1 MELCEEKLKE
11 YLTVLG
17 YREEVQDSLIK
28 FAREINKL
36 INQITEFLDANSINN
51 QIRTKANKE
60 IKQEW
65 RKAFKSFK
73 RASNELDSQGH
84 SGMSYSLMKA
94 MIFQFCTNG
103 KEFVKYLEGK

>member
-36 INQITEFLDANSINN
+36 INRITEFLDANSINN
-51 QIRTKANKE
+51 QTRME
-60 IKQEW
+60 
-65 RKAFKSFK
+65 KSFQVEIS
-73 RASNELDSQGH
+73 SNKQ
-84 SGMSYSLMKA
+84 KA
-94 MIFQFCTNG
+94 
-103 KEFVKYLEGK
+103 EFYKM

>member
-36 INQITEFLDANSINN
+36 INRITEFLDANSINN

-65 RKAFKSFK
+65 RKAFKLK
-73 RASNELDSQGH
+73 SQVINR
-84 SGMSYSLMKA
+84 KPNF
-94 MIFQFCTNG
+94 IRCRNCC
-103 KEFVKYLEGK
+103 

>member
-28 FAREINKL
+28 FAREITKL
-36 INQITEFLDANSINN
+36 INQITEFLEANSINN

-65 RKAFKSFK
+65 RKAFKLK
-73 RASNELDSQGH
+73 SQVINR
-84 SGMSYSLMKA
+84 KPNF
-94 MIFQFCTNG
+94 IRCRNCC
-103 KEFVKYLEGK
+103 

>member
-17 YREEVQDSLIK
+17 YREEVQDRLIK

-36 INQITEFLDANSINN
+36 INRITEFLDANSINN

-65 RKAFKSFK
+65 RKAFKLK
-73 RASNELDSQGH
+73 SQVINR
-84 SGMSYSLMKA
+84 KPNF
-94 MIFQFCTNG
+94 IRCRNCC
-103 KEFVKYLEGK
+103 

>member
-36 INQITEFLDANSINN
+36 INQITEFLDENSINN

-65 RKAFKSFK
+65 RKAFKLK
-73 RASNELDSQGH
+73 SQVINR
-84 SGMSYSLMKA
+84 KPNF
-94 MIFQFCTNG
+94 IRCRNCC
-103 KEFVKYLEGK
+103 

>member
-11 YLTVLG
+11 YLIVLG

-36 INQITEFLDANSINN
+36 INQITEFLDVNSINN

-65 RKAFKSFK
+65 RKAFKLK
-73 RASNELDSQGH
+73 SQVINR
-84 SGMSYSLMKA
+84 KPNF
-94 MIFQFCTNG
+94 IRCRNCC
-103 KEFVKYLEGK
+103 

>member
-36 INQITEFLDANSINN
+36 INQITEFLDVNSINN

-65 RKAFKSFK
+65 RKAFKLK
-73 RASNELDSQGH
+73 SQVINR
-84 SGMSYSLMKA
+84 KPNF
-94 MIFQFCTNG
+94 IRCRNCC
-103 KEFVKYLEGK
+103 

>member
-60 IKQEW
+60 IKHAW
-65 RKAFKSFK
+65 RKAFKLK
-73 RASNELDSQGH
+73 SQVINR
-84 SGMSYSLMKA
+84 KPNF
-94 MIFQFCTNG
+94 IRCRNCC
-103 KEFVKYLEGK
+103 

>member
-17 YREEVQDSLIK
+17 YREEDQDSLIK

-51 QIRTKANKE
+51 QIRIKANKE

-65 RKAFKSFK
+65 RKAFKLK
-73 RASNELDSQGH
+73 SQVINR
-84 SGMSYSLMKA
+84 KPNF
-94 MIFQFCTNG
+94 IRCRNCC
-103 KEFVKYLEGK
+103 

>member
-65 RKAFKSFK
+65 RKAFKLK
-73 RASNELDSQGH
+73 SQVINR
-84 SGMSYSLMKA
+84 KPNF
-94 MIFQFCTNG
+94 IRCRNCC
-103 KEFVKYLEGK
+103 LEDNK

>member
-11 YLTVLG
+11 SLTVLG

-65 RKAFKSFK
+65 RKAFKLK
-73 RASNELDSQGH
+73 SQVINR
-84 SGMSYSLMKA
+84 KPNF
-94 MIFQFCTNG
+94 IRCRNCC
-103 KEFVKYLEGK
+103 

>member
-36 INQITEFLDANSINN
+36 IIYLKMMKIIILSYIK
-51 QIRTKANKE
+51 ISLR
-60 IKQEW
+60 IKQ
-65 RKAFKSFK
+65 KAK
-73 RASNELDSQGH
+73 
-84 SGMSYSLMKA
+84 
-94 MIFQFCTNG
+94 
-103 KEFVKYLEGK
+103 

>member
-65 RKAFKSFK
+65 RKAFKLKSQVINRK
-73 RASNELDSQGH
+73 SNF
-84 SGMSYSLMKA
+84 
-94 MIFQFCTNG
+94 IRCRNCC
-103 KEFVKYLEGK
+103 

>member
-17 YREEVQDSLIK
+17 YREEVQD
-28 FAREINKL
+28 
-36 INQITEFLDANSINN
+36 QITEFLDSNSINN

-65 RKAFKSFK
+65 RKA
-73 RASNELDSQGH
+73 
-84 SGMSYSLMKA
+84 
-94 MIFQFCTNG
+94 
-103 KEFVKYLEGK
+103 

>member
-36 INQITEFLDANSINN
+36 INQITEFLDVNSINN

-65 RKAFKSFK
+65 RKAFKLK
-73 RASNELDSQGH
+73 SQVINRKPNFIRCRN
-84 SGMSYSLMKA
+84 Y
-94 MIFQFCTNG
+94 C
-103 KEFVKYLEGK
+103 

>member
-36 INQITEFLDANSINN
+36 INQITEFLDANSTNN

-65 RKAFKSFK
+65 RKAFKLK
-73 RASNELDSQGH
+73 SQVINR
-84 SGMSYSLMKA
+84 KPNF
-94 MIFQFCTNG
+94 IRCRNCC
-103 KEFVKYLEGK
+103 

>member
-17 YREEVQDSLIK
+17 YREEEQDSLIK

-65 RKAFKSFK
+65 RKAFKLK
-73 RASNELDSQGH
+73 SQVINR
-84 SGMSYSLMKA
+84 KPNF
-94 MIFQFCTNG
+94 IRCRNCC
-103 KEFVKYLEGK
+103 

>member
-28 FAREINKL
+28 FAREINNL
-36 INQITEFLDANSINN
+36 INRITEFLDANSINN

-65 RKAFKSFK
+65 RKAFKLK
-73 RASNELDSQGH
+73 SQVINR
-84 SGMSYSLMKA
+84 KPNF
-94 MIFQFCTNG
+94 IRCRNCC
-103 KEFVKYLEGK
+103 

>member
-36 INQITEFLDANSINN
+36 INQITEFLEANSINN

-65 RKAFKSFK
+65 RKAFKLK
-73 RASNELDSQGH
+73 SQVINR
-84 SGMSYSLMKA
+84 KPNF
-94 MIFQFCTNG
+94 IRCRNCC
-103 KEFVKYLEGK
+103 

>member
-17 YREEVQDSLIK
+17 YREEAQDSLIK

-36 INQITEFLDANSINN
+36 INQITEFLEANSINN

-65 RKAFKSFK
+65 RKAFKLK
-73 RASNELDSQGH
+73 SQVINR
-84 SGMSYSLMKA
+84 KPNF
-94 MIFQFCTNG
+94 IRCRNCC
-103 KEFVKYLEGK
+103 

>member
-1 MELCEEKLKE
+1 MELYEEKLKE

-36 INQITEFLDANSINN
+36 INQITEFLEANSINN

-65 RKAFKSFK
+65 RKAFKLK
-73 RASNELDSQGH
+73 SQVINR
-84 SGMSYSLMKA
+84 KPNF
-94 MIFQFCTNG
+94 IRCRNCC
-103 KEFVKYLEGK
+103 

>member
-36 INQITEFLDANSINN
+36 INQITEFLDTNSINN

-65 RKAFKSFK
+65 RKAFKLK
-73 RASNELDSQGH
+73 SQVINR
-84 SGMSYSLMKA
+84 KPNF
-94 MIFQFCTNG
+94 IRCRNCC
-103 KEFVKYLEGK
+103 

>member
-36 INQITEFLDANSINN
+36 INRITEFLDVNSINN

-65 RKAFKSFK
+65 RKAFKLK
-73 RASNELDSQGH
+73 SQVINR
-84 SGMSYSLMKA
+84 KPNF
-94 MIFQFCTNG
+94 IRCRNCC
-103 KEFVKYLEGK
+103 

>member
-65 RKAFKSFK
+65 RKAFKLK
-73 RASNELDSQGH
+73 SQVINR
-84 SGMSYSLMKA
+84 KPNF
-94 MIFQFCTNG
+94 IRCRNCC
-103 KEFVKYLEGK
+103 